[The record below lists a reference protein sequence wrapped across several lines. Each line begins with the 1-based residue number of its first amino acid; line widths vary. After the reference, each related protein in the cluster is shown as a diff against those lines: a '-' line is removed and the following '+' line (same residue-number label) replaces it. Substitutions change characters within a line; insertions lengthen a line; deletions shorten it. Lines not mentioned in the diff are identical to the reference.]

1 MNIEYD
7 FSELLEFA
15 DRLDDFGLFAD
26 HMKKVAKE
34 ISKALLKRMKDL
46 TPIDEYDL
54 INGWD
59 GNKFLVKEV
68 DNGFEVLIINKA
80 PYATAVNDGHKS
92 YNQYGGPYKI
102 HSEVKRGPF
111 GKLQGRVQVRTPH
124 RWQKEV
130 SDWYVFGHFFVERG
144 IMRLKDTKEIEAMLL
159 RELERWW
166 GECING

>member
-1 MNIEYD
+1 MNLEYD
-7 FSELLEFA
+7 FSELFDFA
-15 DRLDDFGLFAD
+15 DRLDNYEIFAD
-26 HMKKVAKE
+26 HMEKAAKD

-46 TPIDEYDL
+46 TPIDGYDL

-59 GNKFLVKEV
+59 GNKFLVTEV
-68 DNGFEVLIINKA
+68 DEGFEVLIVNKC
-80 PYATAVNDGHKS
+80 PYGIPVNDGHKS

-102 HSEVKRGPF
+102 HNEVTRGLF
-111 GKLQGRVQVRTPH
+111 GKTQGRVQVRQPY

-144 IMRLKDTKEIEAMLL
+144 ILRLKDTKEIETMLL
-159 RELERWW
+159 RELDRWW